1 MRVLCTGSRTWNDSG
16 HVATV
21 LGHLAGDALLAGE
34 PFVLVHGACPTG
46 LDGIVDR
53 LADGNGWVAERHPAQ
68 RHPTQDFGR
77 WPGAGP
83 RRNAYMVGLGAD
95 LCVAWIGTC
104 DKTGCTVE
112 PWPHLSHGATGCAD
126 LAVKSRI
133 PTWRYTGW

>member
-1 MRVLCTGSRTWNDSG
+1 MRVLCAGSRTWTDSG

-34 PFVLVHGACPTG
+34 PFTLVHGACPTG

-53 LADGNGWVAERHPAQ
+53 LADGNGWLVESHPADWV
-68 RHPTQDFGR
+68 RHGR
-77 WPGAGP
+77 AAGP
-83 RRNAYMVGLGAD
+83 RRNAYMVSLGAD

-112 PWPHLSHGATGCAD
+112 PWPHPSHGATGCAD
-126 LAVKSRI
+126 LAVKARI